1 MAKRLSKDERR
12 ILKEDIKDLEWLIN
26 HYKSEGKLGKA
37 ADCEKEL
44 EEIKKKLKGG
54 NKDDFSEN

>member
-1 MAKRLSKDERR
+1 MKKRLSKEERR
-12 ILKEDIKDLEWLIN
+12 ILKDDVKDLEWLVN
-26 HYKSEGKLGKA
+26 HYKSEGKLNKA